1 MVGENQQVSI
11 NTPNYNKN
19 IMVQILAISSITATR
34 VAVIGSRT
42 GSELFAG
49 AKAMMIE
56 SLKEK
61 MFAGV
66 AHFIF
71 IKKNGEVREAWG
83 TLNRS
88 LVERHINGRGE
99 SREIYATSAFF
110 DIEKGQWRSFRWE
123 SIVKIL

>member
-1 MVGENQQVSI
+1 
-11 NTPNYNKN
+11 
-19 IMVQILAISSITATR
+19 MVQILAVSSITATR

-42 GSELFAG
+42 GSDLFAG

-56 SLKEK
+56 SLKDK
-61 MFAGV
+61 MSTGV

-88 LVERHINGRGE
+88 LVEKHINGRGE
-99 SREIYATSAFF
+99 SREYYSTSAFF
-110 DIEKGQWRSFRWE
+110 DVEKGEWRSFRWE
-123 SIVKIL
+123 SIVKIF